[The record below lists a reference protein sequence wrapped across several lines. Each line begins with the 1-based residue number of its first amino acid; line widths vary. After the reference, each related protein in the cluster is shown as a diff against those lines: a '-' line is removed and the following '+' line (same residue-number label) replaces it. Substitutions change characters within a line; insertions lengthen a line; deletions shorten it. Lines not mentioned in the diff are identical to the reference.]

1 MHELLDLPD
10 TNIVGFR
17 LGDTLTEDDYD
28 GFVSELR
35 NELEAHTTTRLVLDI
50 DDVDGWEPEEQ
61 WEEMAL
67 DIRHVQDLDKV
78 AVIGDDVWEPLM
90 DKIELLFPMS
100 QIQTYAEEDR
110 EEAMAWIRG
119 DMDVPGIGPGS
130 VPDPEA
136 GAQDGEDD
144 E

>member
-130 VPDPEA
+130 VPDPTA
-136 GAQDGEDD
+136 GAQDEDD

>member
-17 LGDTLTEDDYD
+17 LGDTLTEEDYD
-28 GFVSELR
+28 DFVSELR
-35 NELEAHTTTRLVLDI
+35 HELEAHTTTRLVLEI
-50 DDVDGWEPEEQ
+50 DGVDGWEPEDQ
-61 WEEMAL
+61 WEALAL
-67 DIRHVQDLDKV
+67 DVRHVQDLDKV
-78 AVIGDDVWEPLM
+78 AVIGDDVWEPLL

-100 QIQTYAEEDR
+100 QIQTYEDADR
-110 EEAMAWIRG
+110 EEALGWIRG

-130 VPDPEA
+130 VPDPQA
-136 GAQDGEDD
+136 GAQDEDD